1 MLCRRLLVLLGNPNC
16 QTDGGAGKRTED
28 HDRLVAVA
36 AERVSGGREHLR
48 GLTEHARR
56 ATFPGR
62 LTADILAGRIETLR
76 RAVLIRVGAGRL
88 AARHG
93 PAFNEIGEE
102 RSALL
107 LPAGFGGR
115 RIVFL
120 GGGCFAYSFRSRTIP
135 KMIPSTTSSRSD
147 VIPRRVSHFRA
158 DSISPSICER
168 VSLVMSRSV
177 FFVELS
183 SF

>member
-1 MLCRRLLVLLGNPNC
+1 MLCCMPALFGDAERRADC
-16 QTDGGAGKRTED
+16 DSGKRTED

-36 AERVSGGREHLR
+36 AERVSGGREHLG
-48 GLTEHARR
+48 GLVEHARR
-56 ATFPGR
+56 ATFPGQ
-62 LTADILAGRIETLR
+62 LTADILAGRIEPLR

-93 PAFNEIGEE
+93 PPFDEIGEE

-158 DSISPSICER
+158 DSISSLICER
-168 VSLVMSRSV
+168 VSHVISFSV